1 MKSTRKKRNFWKNE
15 TVEWFSNTVKI
26 LFSITKKKAKTK
38 WFCGKDDS
46 FVTFPTCTRIVNGI
60 HFGFH
65 SLKMKDEPLS
75 QKMCSSNQWWHQPP
89 VVINKLKGKSSLKTS
104 LLSLSKAKPCFPLS
118 YTLCHNSK
126 VHFFKWTSNLK
137 EKRSKLFV
145 KKSSNWRGV
154 CPA

>member
-1 MKSTRKKRNFWKNE
+1 MKTVKKSTRKKKFLKKWDFWMIFKHCE
-15 TVEWFSNTVKI
+15 NT
-26 LFSITKKKAKTK
+26 FFNYEKKAKTK

-75 QKMCSSNQWWHQPP
+75 QKMCSSNQWWHQPL

-126 VHFFKWTSNLK
+126 VHFLS
-137 EKRSKLFV
+137 EHRI
-145 KKSSNWRGV
+145 
-154 CPA
+154 